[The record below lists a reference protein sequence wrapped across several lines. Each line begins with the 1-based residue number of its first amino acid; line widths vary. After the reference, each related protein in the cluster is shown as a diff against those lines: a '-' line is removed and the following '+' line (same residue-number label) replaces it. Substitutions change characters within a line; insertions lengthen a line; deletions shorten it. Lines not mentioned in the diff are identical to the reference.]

1 MPELPEVETV
11 RRGLERRVVGARIAH
26 VEVSGERTVRRLGR
40 EAIIDGLSNTRIDT
54 ARRRGKYLLCDLD
67 SGGVLMMHLRMSG
80 RVLVAPVDAPR
91 PPHTHVALTLVRPGA
106 STGRES
112 KGPPSSDDRC
122 EMWFVDPRTFG
133 EVVVFDRH
141 DEAQVAPELAR
152 LGPDPIVD
160 GLDVPGLRDIL
171 RGRRG
176 NLKALL
182 LNQHAIAGIGNIYA
196 DEILHRARLRD
207 DRRPDSLPPAAVRR
221 LHAAIH
227 DVLRA
232 AIDAGGS
239 TLDDTQYVDVDGATG
254 WFQTEHRVYGR
265 AGERCLTCNR
275 GRIVRRVVA
284 GRTTCACLVCQR

>member
-1 MPELPEVETV
+1 VPELPEVETV
-11 RRGLERRVVGARIAH
+11 RRGLERRVVGARIDR
-26 VEVSGERTVRRLGR
+26 VDVTGERTVRRLGR
-40 EAIIDGLSNTRIDT
+40 EAIIDGLTGTRLVA

-80 RVLVAPVDAPR
+80 RVLVAPLGAPR
-91 PPHTHVALTLVRPGA
+91 PTHTHVALTMSNA
-106 STGRES
+106 S
-112 KGPPSSDDRC
+112 SSHF
-122 EMWFVDPRTFG
+122 EVWFVDPRTFG
-133 EVVVFDRH
+133 EVVVFDRD
-141 DEAQVAPELAR
+141 DEARVAPELAR
-152 LGPDPIVD
+152 LGPDPVAE
-160 GLDVPGLRDIL
+160 GLAVATLREIL

-207 DRRPDSLPPAAVRR
+207 DREPGELPLDAVRR

-227 DVLRA
+227 DVLTA
-232 AIDAGGS
+232 AVAAGGS

-265 AGERCLTCNR
+265 AGERCLTCGR

>member
-1 MPELPEVETV
+1 VPELPEVETV
-11 RRGLERRVVGARIAH
+11 RRGLERRVVGARIDR
-26 VEVSGERTVRRLGR
+26 VDVTGERTVRRLGR
-40 EAIIDGLSNTRIDT
+40 EAIIDGLTGTRLVA

-80 RVLVAPVDAPR
+80 RVLVAPLGAPR
-91 PPHTHVALTLVRPGA
+91 PAHTHVALTMSNG
-106 STGRES
+106 
-112 KGPPSSDDRC
+112 SSSHF
-122 EMWFVDPRTFG
+122 EVWFVDPRTFG
-133 EVVVFDRH
+133 EVVVFDRD
-141 DEAQVAPELAR
+141 DEARVAPELAR
-152 LGPDPIVD
+152 LGPDPIAE
-160 GLDVPGLRDIL
+160 GLDVATLRGIL

-207 DRRPDSLPPAAVRR
+207 DREPGALPLDAARR
-221 LHAAIH
+221 LHVAIH
-227 DVLRA
+227 DVLTA
-232 AIDAGGS
+232 AVAAGGS

-265 AGERCLTCNR
+265 AGERCLTCGR